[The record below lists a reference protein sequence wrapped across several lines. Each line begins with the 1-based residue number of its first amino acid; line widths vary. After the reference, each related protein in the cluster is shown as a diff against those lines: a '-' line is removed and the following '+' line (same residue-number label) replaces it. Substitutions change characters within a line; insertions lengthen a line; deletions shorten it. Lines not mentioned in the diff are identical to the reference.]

1 MKVGYLVNT
10 YPRPSQTF
18 IRREIHALERMGWQI
33 HRFALRAPAEALA
46 DPADRDE
53 AARTEYVLKAGAGRL
68 LASAASL
75 ALRHPARAAR
85 SLALALRCGAR
96 GGGGVPGSGGRLRHL
111 VYWLEAAHV
120 ARRCRVL
127 GIPHLHAHFGT
138 NSATVAMLAA
148 RAGGLSWSFTL
159 HGPEE
164 FDAPRAHSLGQK
176 AASAAFTVT
185 ISSHGRSQL
194 WRWTPLDAWGRVHVV
209 HCGIEPDLFSVPAP
223 LPDGP
228 LRLIAI
234 GRFAGQKGLPV
245 LIEAMAQVRDRAPDV
260 TLTLAGDGEL
270 RPHIEAQIARAGLGA
285 QIRLAGWLDEAGV
298 RAQLAGS
305 HALVLP
311 SFAEGLPMVVMEAF
325 AAGRPAVATTV
336 AGIPELVTRE
346 TGILVPAGDA
356 EALATAIL
364 DFAAKP
370 RKELAA
376 MGAAGRRAVLARH
389 DAGAEAAKL
398 ATLFTAALKG

>member
-33 HRFALRAPAEALA
+33 HRFAMRAPAEALA
-46 DPADRDE
+46 DPGDREE
-53 AARTEYVLKAGAGRL
+53 AARTELVLKAGAGRL
-68 LASAASL
+68 LASAAVL

-85 SLALALRCGAR
+85 SLALALRCGA
-96 GGGGVPGSGGRLRHL
+96 GGGAGVPGSGGGLRHL

-127 GIPHLHAHFGT
+127 GIRHLHAHFGT
-138 NSATVAMLAA
+138 NSTTVAMLAA
-148 RAGGLSWSFTL
+148 AAGGLSYSFTL

-164 FDAPRAHSLGQK
+164 FDAPRAHSLGEK
-176 AASAAFTVT
+176 TARAAFAVT
-185 ISSHGRSQL
+185 ISSYGRSQL
-194 WRWTPLDAWGRVHVV
+194 WRWTPLSAWDRVHVV
-209 HCGIEPDLFSVPAP
+209 HCGIEPDLFATPPA

-234 GRFAGQKGLPV
+234 GRFAEQKGLPV
-245 LIEAMAQVRDRAPDV
+245 LIEAMTQVRDTAPDI
-260 TLTLAGDGEL
+260 TLTLVGDGEL
-270 RPHIEAQIARAGLGA
+270 RPGIEARIARAGLGGKV
-285 QIRLAGWLDEAGV
+285 RLAGWLDEAGV
-298 RAQLAGS
+298 RAELARS

-325 AAGRPAVATTV
+325 ATGRPAIATSV
-336 AGIPELVTRE
+336 AGIPELVTPE
-346 TGILVPAGDA
+346 TGLLVPAGDA
-356 EALATAIL
+356 AALAEAIL
-364 DFAAKP
+364 DFSAMP
-370 RKELAA
+370 REALAA
-376 MGAAGRRAVLARH
+376 MGEAGRKAVLARH

-398 ATLFTAALKG
+398 ARLLEAALQG